1 MNDKEKEERIKE
13 LNENCTFEEVV
24 KMLVEAEEKQEISE
38 VKENNLHYAIEKL
51 QKQYQED
58 CIKIN
63 QLYTTIDIL
72 VERYARL
79 RNV

>member
-13 LNENCTFEEVV
+13 FNENCTFEEVV

>member
-24 KMLVEAEEKQEISE
+24 KMLVETEEKQEISE

-72 VERYARL
+72 TERYARL